1 MINSYLR
8 EQIRLNFPYNPT
20 ENQLFALKKLSDF
33 LFDDNKNTLLLIK
46 GYAGTGKTSLIGAL
60 VKTMNEFQQK
70 SILLAPTGR
79 AAKVFSNYAEEKA
92 FTIHKKI
99 YRQKAFSNEP
109 TGFVLNENM
118 HKDTL
123 FIVDEASML
132 RPLGI
137 EDTES
142 VLAINNEFLQ
152 RTTTKTRLIE
162 GAIEILDYLRPS
174 YRLFILSNGFHEV
187 QLKKLT
193 NSGLAPY
200 FGKMI
205 LSEDAGIQKPQKG
218 IFDYALVN
226 TNSIRHESLMI
237 GDSWEADIEGAYNAR
252 IDQLWLNPSKQQP
265 RKFTPTYTVGSL
277 DEIKTIL

>member
-1 MINSYLR
+1 MKYRN
-8 EQIRLNFPYNPT
+8 
-20 ENQLFALKKLSDF
+20 LF
-33 LFDDNKNTLLLIK
+33 FDLD
-46 GYAGTGKTSLIGAL
+46 
-60 VKTMNEFQQK
+60 
-70 SILLAPTGR
+70 
-79 AAKVFSNYAEEKA
+79 
-92 FTIHKKI
+92 
-99 YRQKAFSNEP
+99 
-109 TGFVLNENM
+109 
-118 HKDTL
+118 DTL
-123 FIVDEASML
+123 WATFQNNTECLEELYNAHNFGRYYASFEAFLDIYWPHNNHLWDEYRKGTINRKTLIIERFSYML

-162 GAIEILDYLRPS
+162 GAIEILDYLRPN

-265 RKFTPTYTVGSL
+265 REFTPTYTVGSL

>member
-99 YRQKAFSNEP
+99 YIQKAFSNEP

-118 HKDTL
+118 HKDT
-123 FIVDEASML
+123 
-132 RPLGI
+132 
-137 EDTES
+137 
-142 VLAINNEFLQ
+142 
-152 RTTTKTRLIE
+152 
-162 GAIEILDYLRPS
+162 Y
-174 YRLFILSNGFHEV
+174 YRR
-187 QLKKLT
+187 
-193 NSGLAPY
+193 LAP
-200 FGKMI
+200 
-205 LSEDAGIQKPQKG
+205 
-218 IFDYALVN
+218 
-226 TNSIRHESLMI
+226 
-237 GDSWEADIEGAYNAR
+237 
-252 IDQLWLNPSKQQP
+252 
-265 RKFTPTYTVGSL
+265 
-277 DEIKTIL
+277 